1 MEQKRQ
7 MAETL
12 AELAVQALLEEV
24 NLTPKP
30 GLVDQENNGAH
41 HDLTLD
47 MMHRSAESLRPV
59 FAEIAAASYGR
70 EPNQSL
76 REDIAAIGR
85 RGEQVMLSVTSGIN
99 THKGAI
105 WSLGLLVSAAAG
117 EAELSDPEQT
127 SERAG
132 RIARFPD
139 RYCPVASTNG
149 SKVKAA
155 YQVPGAKGEA
165 QQNFPHLCKVGLP
178 FLQNAREKG
187 ISETNAR
194 LDTLLAI
201 MSELDDTC
209 ILHRGG
215 MKALQA
221 VKKGARN
228 VLDNGGTST
237 TAGRLALMRLN
248 QRMMERFVSPG
259 GSADLLAAVLFSD
272 ALQKERSLKG
282 GVAVGNVTI

>member
-1 MEQKRQ
+1 MDQKTVV
-7 MAETL
+7 AETL
-12 AELAVQALLEEV
+12 AELAVQALLDEV

-41 HDLTLD
+41 YDLTLKL
-47 MMHRSAESLRPV
+47 MHRSAESLRPV
-59 FAEIAAASYGR
+59 FAEIAEASYER
-70 EPNQSL
+70 VPSQEL
-76 REDIAAIGR
+76 REEIAAIGR
-85 RGEQVMLSVTSGIN
+85 NGELVMLGITGGVN

-117 EAELSDPEQT
+117 DAKLSDPEFLA
-127 SERAG
+127 ERAG

-165 QQNFPHLCKVGLP
+165 QLNFPHLCKVGLP

-221 VKKGARN
+221 VKKGASD
-228 VLDNGGTST
+228 VLDNGGTSKN
-237 TAGRLALMRLN
+237 AGRLALFGLDET
-248 QRMMERFVSPG
+248 MMELFISPG
-259 GSADLLAAVLFSD
+259 GSADLLAAVLFLD

-282 GVAVGNVTI
+282 GVAVGNVTF

>member
-1 MEQKRQ
+1 MDQKTVV
-7 MAETL
+7 AETL
-12 AELAVQALLEEV
+12 AELAVQALLDEV

-41 HDLTLD
+41 YDLTLKL
-47 MMHRSAESLRPV
+47 MHRSAESLRPV
-59 FAEIAAASYGR
+59 FAEIAEASYER
-70 EPNQSL
+70 VPSQEL
-76 REDIAAIGR
+76 REEIAAIGR
-85 RGEQVMLSVTSGIN
+85 NGELVMLGITGGVN

-105 WSLGLLVSAAAG
+105 WSLGLLVSAAASD
-117 EAELSDPEQT
+117 AELFDPVQVA
-127 SERAG
+127 ERAG

-165 QQNFPHLCKVGLP
+165 QLNFPHLCKVGLP

-221 VKKGARN
+221 VKKGASD
-228 VLDNGGTST
+228 VLDNGGTSK
-237 TAGRLALMRLN
+237 TAGRLALFGLDET
-248 QRMMERFVSPG
+248 MMELFISPG
-259 GSADLLAAVLFSD
+259 GSADLLAAVLFLD

-282 GVAVGNVTI
+282 GVAVGNVTF